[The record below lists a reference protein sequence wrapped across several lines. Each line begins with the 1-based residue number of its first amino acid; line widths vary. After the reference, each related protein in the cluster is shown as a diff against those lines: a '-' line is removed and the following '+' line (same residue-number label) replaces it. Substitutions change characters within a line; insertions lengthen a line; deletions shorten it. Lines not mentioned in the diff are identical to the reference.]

1 MNLQARHLHLTPE
14 KDLRPD
20 LKLDR
25 GLAVLQDNGRAAQ
38 SCVPW

>member
-1 MNLQARHLHLTPE
+1 MNLQARHLHLIPE

-20 LKLDR
+20 LKMAR
-25 GLAVLQDNGRAAQ
+25 VVAALQEYGSAAQ